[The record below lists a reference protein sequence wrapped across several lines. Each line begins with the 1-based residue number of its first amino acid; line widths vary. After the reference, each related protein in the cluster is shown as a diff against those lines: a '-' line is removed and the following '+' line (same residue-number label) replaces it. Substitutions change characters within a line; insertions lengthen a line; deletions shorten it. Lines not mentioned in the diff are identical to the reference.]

1 MSLLASLRLIVEVV
15 GEDGVETAWAPEPT
29 RFTPASLLPKREVVS
44 LTGSAFT
51 ALSPPSG
58 AKAAIID
65 VGTSV
70 SLTLKGLTGDSGTT
84 VAPASSPIG
93 LPLVVPLGATPSIG
107 FANGSSTEQTVTVWW
122 V

>member
-1 MSLLASLRLIVEVV
+1 MV

-107 FANGSSTEQTVTVWW
+107 FANGSATAQTVTVWW
-122 V
+122 F